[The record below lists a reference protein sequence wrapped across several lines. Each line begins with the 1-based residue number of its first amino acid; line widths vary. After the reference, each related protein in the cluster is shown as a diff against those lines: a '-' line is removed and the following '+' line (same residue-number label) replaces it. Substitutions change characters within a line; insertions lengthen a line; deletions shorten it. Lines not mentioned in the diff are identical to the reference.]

1 MATVL
6 ETTKGCG
13 IKPALTAKPR
23 TISVNGVAISR
34 AAVSREAQN
43 HPANSPGGALESAA
57 QALVVRELLLQEAR
71 RIGITPE
78 PVQDEDGRRETNDEA
93 LVRQLVE
100 HEVPTPEPTEAECL
114 RYYEN
119 NQSRFRSADLY
130 EASHI
135 LVAASPDDAKQR
147 LSALDTA
154 TAISRALDER
164 PELFGDFVRTHSACP
179 SRETKGSLGQIGPGQ
194 TVAEFE
200 AALKRMEA
208 GKIHPEP
215 VETRYGFHIV
225 RLERKIEGRQLPF
238 DMVHA
243 RIAGFLAERV
253 SRTALRQYVSLLAG
267 RAKLEGIVLDA
278 SSTPLVQ

>member
-6 ETTKGCG
+6 ETTSGCG
-13 IKPALTAKPR
+13 IKPAIPVKPR
-23 TISVNGVAISR
+23 SISVNGVAISR

-71 RIGITPE
+71 RIAIKPD
-78 PVQDEDGRRETNDEA
+78 PVQDEDGRRETADEA

-100 HEVPTPEPTEAECL
+100 QEVATPEPTEAECR

-119 NQSRFRSADLY
+119 NLPRFRSADIY

-135 LVAASPDDAKQR
+135 LIAASPDDARQR
-147 LSALDTA
+147 LSGLDTA
-154 TAISRALDER
+154 AAISNAVNEK
-164 PELFGDFVRTHSACP
+164 PELFADFVRTHSACP
-179 SRETKGSLGQIGPGQ
+179 SRQTKGSLGQIGPGQ

-200 AALKRMEA
+200 AALMRMEP

-225 RLERKIEGRQLPF
+225 QLERKIEGRQLPF
-238 DMVHA
+238 ELVHQ
-243 RIAGFLAERV
+243 RIAAFLSERV

-267 RAKLEGIVLDA
+267 RAKLEGINLDA
-278 SSTPLVQ
+278 ASSPLVQ

>member
-1 MATVL
+1 MPTVL
-6 ETTKGCG
+6 ETTNGCG
-13 IKPALTAKPR
+13 IKPTLPVKPR

-71 RIGITPE
+71 RIGIKPN
-78 PVQDEDGRRETNDEA
+78 PVKDEDGRRETNDEA

-100 HEVPTPEPTEAECL
+100 QDVSTPEPTESECF

-119 NQSRFRSADLY
+119 NLTRFRSANLY

-135 LVAASPDDAKQR
+135 LIAASPDDAKHR

-154 TAISRALDER
+154 TAISNALKER

-200 AALKRMEA
+200 AALKRMDA
-208 GKIHPEP
+208 GKVHPEP

-238 DMVHA
+238 ELVQS

-253 SRTALRQYVSLLAG
+253 ARTSLRQYVSLLAG
-267 RAKLEGIVLDA
+267 RAKIEGIVLDA
-278 SSTPLVQ
+278 ASNPLVQ